1 MDKLNGGSICYRL
14 LMVVIVLILVNCFYM
29 DQITSLGQLDTKPD
43 IKTFEYTNGTLYYNY
58 QNPIIDFVFKYPS
71 NWQISEF
78 VNMHGSNDKI
88 ISFELHDSDLYK
100 DYKNKQTKN
109 YYNYFY
115 SFFPAILNI
124 LSYDLNFKNIS
135 VKEFAIIKIQD
146 LQSLFSDFK
155 FNLLSNNIKYIG
167 RENIHA
173 WKFEYSI
180 DYPQT
185 WGESFIDKRYGMNI
199 WILKG
204 DQVYEIEYIANEEGY
219 FKNLGEVTKLID
231 SIRFR

>member
-14 LMVVIVLILVNCFYM
+14 LMVVIILVLVSCFYM
-29 DQITSLGQLDTKPD
+29 NQITSLGQLDTKPD
-43 IKTFEYTNGTLYYNY
+43 IKTFEYTNGRLYYNY
-58 QNPIIDFVFKYPS
+58 ENPIIEFVFKYPS

-88 ISFELHDSDLYK
+88 ISFELLDFDLYK

-115 SFFPAILNI
+115 SYFPAILNI

-146 LQSLFSDFK
+146 LQSLFSDIK
-155 FNLLSNNIKYIG
+155 FNHISNNIKYIG
-167 RENIHA
+167 RENIPA

-180 DYPQT
+180 GNPQT
-185 WGESFIDKRYGMNI
+185 WGESFKDKRYGMNI

-204 DQVYEIEYIANEEGY
+204 DKIYEIEYIANEEGY